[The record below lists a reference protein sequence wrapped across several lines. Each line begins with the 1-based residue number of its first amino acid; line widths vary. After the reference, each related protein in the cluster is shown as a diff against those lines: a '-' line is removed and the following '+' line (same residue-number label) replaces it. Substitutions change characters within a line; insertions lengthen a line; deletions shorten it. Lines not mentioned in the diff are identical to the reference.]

1 MLPSYAGCFTLF
13 DLAWGLPFMTLWS
26 WTKLGPFPPNDIPLM
41 MRDSSGRAT
50 VMWLWISL

>member
-41 MRDSSGRAT
+41 MRDSSRRAT